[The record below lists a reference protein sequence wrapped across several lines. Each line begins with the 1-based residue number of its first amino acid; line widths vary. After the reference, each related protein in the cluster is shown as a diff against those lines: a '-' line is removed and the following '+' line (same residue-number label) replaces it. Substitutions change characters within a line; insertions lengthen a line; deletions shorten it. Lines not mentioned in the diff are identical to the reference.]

1 MKLMEMAA
9 LTACFE
15 VKTLDCTVQ
24 ISLNNI
30 KACRTKRQNEEGEVK

>member
-15 VKTLDCTVQ
+15 VKTLDCTAQ
-24 ISLNNI
+24 ISLNN
-30 KACRTKRQNEEGEVK
+30 KKLVEQNVRMKKGK